1 MAKNRT
7 CIRPRNGGEF
17 VTISDTV
24 ILGLSLQGRL
34 SSLLENDLSLPEK
47 VTLFNF
53 VLEPKLQQGG
63 ESVNRLSH

>member
-1 MAKNRT
+1 M
-7 CIRPRNGGEF
+7 
-17 VTISDTV
+17 TISDTV

-47 VTLFNF
+47 VTLFNL